1 MALTKTTELYEI
13 LFRFEDGAVKGAQ
26 CQYLE
31 KIFEDGTL
39 KFEQIANAQKVS
51 VLDGDATGLALAGI
65 LSETVI
71 SQQKTIDTRDETIVQ
86 KDGEISTLNTEI
98 ATLKTRV

>member
-31 KIFEDGTL
+31 KIFEDGAL
-39 KFEQIANAQKVS
+39 KFEQVANAQKIS
-51 VLDGDATGLALAGI
+51 VLDGDGWRCNRTCACGNN
-65 LSETVI
+65 
-71 SQQKTIDTRDETIVQ
+71 R
-86 KDGEISTLNTEI
+86 
-98 ATLKTRV
+98 